1 VTEGVEN
8 EQALTAWELDKEDA
22 VFMLLTGNAE
32 AEGLE
37 PSMIDEAKTWPD
49 WPKWE
54 DAINAELKSLDNAD
68 TWNMVKRPKDTN
80 VVGCKWVFKIKKNT
94 AGKINKY
101 KACLVAHDFT

>member
-1 VTEGVEN
+1 
-8 EQALTAWELDKEDA
+8 
-22 VFMLLTGNAE
+22 
-32 AEGLE
+32 
-37 PSMIDEAKTWPD
+37 MIDEAKTRPD

-54 DAINAELKSLDNAD
+54 DAINAKLKSLDNAD
-68 TWNMVKRPKDTN
+68 TWNMVKRPKDIN